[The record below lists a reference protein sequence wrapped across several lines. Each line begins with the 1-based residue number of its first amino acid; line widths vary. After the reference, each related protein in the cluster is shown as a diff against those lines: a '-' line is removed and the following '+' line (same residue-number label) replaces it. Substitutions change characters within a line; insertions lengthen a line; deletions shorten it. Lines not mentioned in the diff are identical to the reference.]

1 MSETTET
8 AVEAASDELTDGS
21 PDWRRAREAL
31 NREREQR
38 QLLASQLD
46 HERDE
51 RRQVEAARAADA
63 ELVGDLTAQVTFL
76 RAGVD
81 IDQPAGRNFAAHYD
95 GALSP
100 DEVQAAYAA
109 YLADARA
116 AAHDFAAH
124 LQRSAN
130 GDSHG

>member
-1 MSETTET
+1 LSDTTDETT
-8 AVEAASDELTDGS
+8 VEPEDI
-21 PDWRRAREAL
+21 REVRKAL
-31 NREREQR
+31 NRERER
-38 QLLASQLD
+38 RHLLASQLD

-81 IDQPAGRNFAAHYD
+81 IDHPAGRNFATHYD
-95 GALSP
+95 GDLDP
-100 DEVQAAYAA
+100 DAVQSAYAS

-116 AAHDFAAH
+116 AANDFAAH

-130 GDSHG
+130 GDSHA